1 MRLLAAKKV
10 ENIDRMI
17 NSRDLEIQRARTIIS
32 LLQTATKGMVE
43 PASSSIVA
51 EYGKD
56 PYLVLMSCL
65 LSLRTKDT
73 VSWPASRRLFTYAKT
88 PQAMLSLPIN
98 QIETLIYPVGFYRR
112 KALLMHAVSQ
122 NLLTRFGG
130 KVPSTREELL
140 SIPGVGIKTAN
151 LVLAVA
157 FDIPAI
163 CVDTHVHRISNRL
176 GLVKTKTVEETEQ
189 QLMQVI
195 PQELWGEYARLLV
208 MWGQNVCVPVS
219 PFCSKCPLFD
229 LCPKVEVK
237 RQR

>member
-1 MRLLAAKKV
+1 
-10 ENIDRMI
+10 
-17 NSRDLEIQRARTIIS
+17 
-32 LLQTATKGMVE
+32 MVE

-56 PYLVLMSCL
+56 PYLVLISCL

-73 VSWPASRRLFTYAKT
+73 VSWPASRRLFAHAKT
-88 PQAMLSLPIN
+88 PTQMLSLPVA
-98 QIETLIYPVGFYRR
+98 QIKTLIYPCGFYRR
-112 KALLMHAVSQ
+112 KALLMHSVSQ
-122 NLLTRFGG
+122 DLLDRFAGL
-130 KVPSTREELL
+130 VPQTREELI

-176 GLVKTKTVEETEQ
+176 GLVRTKSVEETEKE
-189 QLMQVI
+189 LMQVI
-195 PQELWGEYARLLV
+195 PRELWGEYSRLLV
-208 MWGQNVCVPVS
+208 MWGQNICVPVS

-229 LCPKVEVK
+229 LCPRVGVGKH
-237 RQR
+237 R